1 MVIFTK
7 SAVNQ
12 KGVLEIYLANKGYY
26 VDGPPKVV
34 NHVDGDK
41 TNKTPSYI
49 GLKIKKK

>member
-12 KGVLEIYLANKGYY
+12 KDILEIYLATNGYEV
-26 VDGPPKVV
+26 VDSKTV
-34 NHVDGDK
+34 NHVKGDK

-49 GLKIKKK
+49 ELIIKKK